1 MALSRSSEMIELYR
15 AIVRGQV
22 EHWPPIANRMITLLA
37 PDDAFPELL
46 IDPLTLAPHQ
56 RLYDDP
62 TMTAAMKALIA
73 IFGAVHFPQNHPALA
88 AQLRETAVQYIR
100 RWWSTL
106 VRWLDFIQPKQRC
119 VIFSYEFAKVLMIAY
134 DPLTRYKASFLDL
147 MEQTPQVVS
156 LLFDLWLHLPM
167 YSQTF
172 DRLSD
177 KATRVFG
184 EIFKA
189 VMSLVSDDNQQ
200 SRSWITEALLVTRMR
215 PRRLYRQVVEN
226 IRLCRDAEG
235 ALVANA
241 CRDHFRAM
249 ASFVRNALTI
259 PRHSRDTIR
268 ILVELLGELEA
279 RSSTDEES
287 EEAVLEAC
295 NLLFQIWYTSE
306 DDRSLLRALRLG
318 VLPKMVSLNVQ
329 TEGVLINILAYVF
342 KRSIFF
348 PVARLLGDMHPAPLF
363 QFARMDSMVDGAK
376 LDQEYTGRYMLARTL
391 AHITMCGNGNLECR
405 HTDRQVRMKI
415 CPCSTVKYCS
425 RACQRAHWSR
435 HRPKCREYAFRSLP
449 GSAWLKRIEIQ
460 FAAIFSVDFLQRV
473 GSDVMAEI
481 DADIA
486 AHADSPAKRVYWVHV
501 RYHHVNGIQPSYKVL
516 SAPSRCSTDI
526 DASQWGVAIFA
537 TLGDIRGDSAIIHNG
552 LDTVAGFRALLG
564 HEV

>member
-15 AIVRGQV
+15 AIVRGQT
-22 EHWPPIANRMITLLA
+22 ERWPPIANRIITLLA

-56 RLYDDP
+56 P
-62 TMTAAMKALIA
+62 LIA
-73 IFGAVHFPQNHPALA
+73 IFGAVHFPRNHPDLA
-88 AQLRETAVQYIR
+88 AQLRDPAVQYIR

-106 VRWLDFIQPKQRC
+106 VRWLDFTQRKQRC
-119 VIFSYEFAKVLMIAY
+119 VIFSY
-134 DPLTRYKASFLDL
+134 DLDL
-147 MEQTPQVVS
+147 MEQTPQV
-156 LLFDLWLHLPM
+156 LHLPM
-167 YSQTF
+167 YSQTT

-189 VMSLVSDDNQQ
+189 VMSFVSDDNQQ

-287 EEAVLEAC
+287 KEAVLEAC

-348 PVARLLGDMHPAPLF
+348 PTCIPPRCSNSREWTAWWTVPSWIRSTLDDICLCERL
-363 QFARMDSMVDGAK
+363 
-376 LDQEYTGRYMLARTL
+376 RTL
-391 AHITMCGNGNLECR
+391 TCVHCSGKALLTHILLR
-405 HTDRQVRMKI
+405 L
-415 CPCSTVKYCS
+415 
-425 RACQRAHWSR
+425 
-435 HRPKCREYAFRSLP
+435 SL
-449 GSAWLKRIEIQ
+449 AERIEIQ
-460 FAAIFSVDFLQRV
+460 FAAIFTVDFLQRV

-501 RYHHVNGIQPSYKVL
+501 RYHHVNGIQPSYK
-516 SAPSRCSTDI
+516 
-526 DASQWGVAIFA
+526 WGVAIFA

-552 LDTVAGFRALLG
+552 LDTVEGFRALLG

>member
-15 AIVRGQV
+15 AIVRGQA
-22 EHWPPIANRMITLLA
+22 ERWPPIANRIITLLA
-37 PDDAFPELL
+37 PDDAFLELL

-73 IFGAVHFPQNHPALA
+73 IFGAVHFPRNHPALA
-88 AQLRETAVQYIR
+88 AQVRDPAVQYIR

-189 VMSLVSDDNQQ
+189 VMSFVSDDNQQ

-348 PVARLLGDMHPAPLF
+348 PTCIPPRCSNSREWTAWWTVPSWIRSTLDDICLRERL
-363 QFARMDSMVDGAK
+363 R
-376 LDQEYTGRYMLARTL
+376 R
-391 AHITMCGNGNLECR
+391 LE
-405 HTDRQVRMKI
+405 
-415 CPCSTVKYCS
+415 S
-425 RACQRAHWSR
+425 HWSR
-435 HRPKCREYAFRSLP
+435 HKPKCREYAFRSLP

-460 FAAIFSVDFLQRV
+460 FAAIFTVDFLQRV